1 MAGGGGSGTVLLVRH
16 HLRRDRVLASVW
28 LLFLVGVC
36 YASAAA
42 TPALYTSEADR
53 VRAAEAI
60 NASPGVVAL
69 YGPIPDVHSLGQL
82 AMTKTTVVYAVLVAV
97 MFLVVVRRHTR
108 TDEETGRA
116 ELLAGTALTRQAP
129 LAAALAEAVPLAV
142 VLGLLAA
149 LVNIAAGLPVVGSL
163 AFGASWTAV
172 ALVATGIALVA
183 CQVSASSRTCAAVAG
198 TALGV
203 LYLLRAVGD
212 TSVGWVGWL
221 SPFGWSTQLHAY
233 SHERWWVLA
242 LPVAACVALVAA
254 ARWLSSRRDLGA
266 GLVDARPGPEH
277 GSPRLADAMALT
289 WRVHG
294 GALVLWTCAL
304 AVMGLVMGA
313 IAPGIGSLLDSP
325 AARQAMQR
333 LGGVG
338 TVQETM
344 LGAMVSVA
352 GVVVTCFALG
362 VVAHGATEERDGR
375 VEQVLATATSRGAT
389 LAATVVVATAGVL
402 WLLLV
407 VGIALTVGYGGAGG
421 GLTGTGLIGSGLTG
435 TGLTGPGRLVA
446 AALVQAP
453 AVWTVTALAVL
464 LLALRS
470 GWAVLGWALLGL
482 FVALDQVGELLRL
495 PGWTSDLS
503 PYAHTP
509 RMPVEGFAAA
519 PLLLLT
525 LAAAVV
531 LALAGRRFAVRD
543 IG

>member
-1 MAGGGGSGTVLLVRH
+1 MLGGDRGARAGTVLMLRH

-28 LLFLVGVC
+28 LLFLVVVC

-42 TPALYTSEADR
+42 TPTLYATEADR

-82 AMTKTTVVYAVLVAV
+82 AMTKMTVVYAVFVAI
-97 MFLVVVRRHTR
+97 MFLVLVRRHTR
-108 TDEETGRA
+108 TDEEAGRA
-116 ELLAGTALTRQAP
+116 ELLAGTAVTREAP
-129 LAAALAEAVPLAV
+129 LAAALAEAALLAV
-142 VLGLLAA
+142 LLGLLAA
-149 LVNIAAGLPVVGSL
+149 LVNIAAGLPAVGSL

-172 ALVATGIALVA
+172 ALVATGVTLVA
-183 CQVSASSRTCAAVAG
+183 CQVSASSRTCAALAG
-198 TALGV
+198 TTFGV

-212 TSVGWVGWL
+212 TSVGALSWL

-242 LPVAACVALVAA
+242 LPAVASVGLVAV
-254 ARWLSSRRDLGA
+254 ARALRRRRDLG
-266 GLVDARPGPEH
+266 GGMVDARPGPEK
-277 GSPRLADAMALT
+277 GAQRLDDATGLA

-294 GALVLWTCAL
+294 AALAFWSCAL

-325 AARQAMQR
+325 AARAAMQR
-333 LGGVG
+333 LGGAG
-338 TVQETM
+338 TLQETM
-344 LGAMVSVA
+344 LAAMVSVGA
-352 GVVVTCFALG
+352 VVVTCFALA
-362 VVAHGATEERDGR
+362 VVAHGAADERDGR
-375 VEQVLATATSRGAT
+375 TEQVLATATSRGAT
-389 LAATVVVATAGVL
+389 LAATVVVAVGGVL

-407 VGIALTVGYGGAGG
+407 MGLALAVGFAGAGG
-421 GLTGTGLIGSGLTG
+421 GLSGTGLSGNGLSGS
-435 TGLTGPGRLVA
+435 GRLVA

-482 FVALDQVGELLRL
+482 FVALDQVGDLLRL
-495 PGWTSDLS
+495 PGWAGDLS

-525 LAAAVV
+525 LAAAAV
-531 LALAGRRFAVRD
+531 LALACRRFAVRD